1 MVLEQQKKPTQ
12 PILARWNKSI
22 RKLGVGGGMG
32 VCGRDNL
39 GCKMLISFWD
49 CKSICLGFFWLQIHL
64 PWRHTT
70 AFNLGKTRLGAV
82 VLAEEVGW
90 EQLFAPRGRHEAVTA
105 VMYLS
110 KQVKSPALRYRV
122 IYRKALAF
130 ACLFHIWMVSLTSA
144 PGTGGEQGWEVTPC
158 PPLPPSCRDFLLLL
172 PANLI
177 KHKPCA
183 FCKAFNLKRY
193 PYIQS
198 ALFCHGWFF

>member
-1 MVLEQQKKPTQ
+1 M
-12 PILARWNKSI
+12 
-22 RKLGVGGGMG
+22 
-32 VCGRDNL
+32 
-39 GCKMLISFWD
+39 
-49 CKSICLGFFWLQIHL
+49 LGFFLAANTFTMKTHNCIQ
-64 PWRHTT
+64 
-70 AFNLGKTRLGAV
+70 LGENQAGSCRACGGGGVGAA
-82 VLAEEVGW
+82 LCP
-90 EQLFAPRGRHEAVTA
+90 PRQRHEAVTA

-110 KQVKSPALRYRV
+110 KQVKSPALCYRV

-172 PANLI
+172 AANLI